1 MCYIVGW
8 FLPSYSKCPAHY
20 LSKLLSG
27 KRRYLYL
34 SKWSHVIVFICKW
47 CEDLW
52 NVQVCRA
59 INSQVVGFHKREW
72 RIEILLPHYSSTT
85 LPNKEFLQGI
95 ISTLRSD
102 ETYNL
107 IKTARQHRVKQDDEN
122 YEELV
127 HIKKSIK
134 NSIYAVLAQKC
145 KDKILNKTTL

>member
-1 MCYIVGW
+1 MRIYEMPK
-8 FLPSYSKCPAHY
+8 FAE
-20 LSKLLSG
+20 LSIRKLWG
-27 KRRYLYL
+27 
-34 SKWSHVIVFICKW
+34 FIK
-47 CEDLW
+47 ENDELK
-52 NVQVCRA
+52 
-59 INSQVVGFHKREW
+59 SFF
-72 RIEILLPHYSSTT
+72 PDYSSTT

-107 IKTARQHRVKQDDEN
+107 IKTARQHRAKQDDEN

-134 NSIYAVLAQKC
+134 DSIYAVLAQKC